1 MNHRTTED
9 PARAAESLDPLKGVM
24 RYHEETKHHFSRY
37 ARSLGYM
44 DWANQPDPFRRYQGS
59 PLIALPRLKPDDAP
73 LSPLYEHL
81 YRPGAMASA
90 PVTIRT
96 LSRFFE
102 YALAIS
108 AWKQAGEVRWAL
120 RSNPSSGNLHPTE
133 GYLLIDQVPGLSP
146 FPALYHY
153 APKEHALEL
162 RAELPKES
170 FASLMQGFP
179 SNAFLVGFT
188 SVNWRETWKYGER
201 AFRYWQHDVGH
212 AIGSARIAAETL
224 GWRMLLLDGLA
235 DDTLAALLG
244 VDRSEDFEG
253 AEREHPDCLAV
264 VWPADTALAN
274 PSGAGGGPMARYPQ
288 AAGFAGNVSARPTD
302 QAAGLAA
309 GKTIFLP
316 LSLVPDAIR
325 ELRQLFWHGKAN
337 RLSRDDPVQWE
348 FLDRVEAASWKS
360 STEQRVVELNRSG
373 PTVKTPNNLSAD
385 APNIYPGQPR
395 AGQVIRQRRSALAFD
410 GKTSISAGSFFTMLA
425 RVMPRV
431 DRDPCQRP
439 MPWDVLPWEPA
450 IHLALFVHRVDGLAP
465 GLYMLARDPAKVDS
479 LRRAMHP
486 QFAWTSPP
494 GCPEDLPL
502 FLLQE
507 GDARQLAAQ
516 VSCHQEIAG
525 KSAFSLGMIAEFES
539 SLRRYGP
546 WFYRRLFW
554 ETGVIGQVLYLE
566 AEATGVRATGIGCF
580 FDDPV
585 HQVFGFNDVMF
596 QSLYHFTTG
605 GHVEDPRLTTLP
617 PYGLDH

>member
-9 PARAAESLDPLKGVM
+9 LARAAEALDPLEVVK
-24 RYHEETKHHFSRY
+24 RYHQETKHHFSRS

-44 DWANQPDPFRRYQGS
+44 DWANQPDPFRRYEGS
-59 PLIALPRLKPDDAP
+59 PLISLPLLNPDDAP
-73 LSPLYEHL
+73 LSPLYEDL
-81 YRPGAMASA
+81 YRPGAIASA
-90 PVTIRT
+90 PVTVRA

-133 GYLLIDQVPGLSP
+133 GYLLIDKVPGLSP
-146 FPALYHY
+146 FPGLYHY

-162 RAELPKES
+162 RAELPKENFS
-170 FASLMQGFP
+170 SLMQGFP
-179 SNAFLVGFT
+179 PNAFLVGFT

-201 AFRYWQHDVGH
+201 AFRYCQHDAGH
-212 AIGSARIAAETL
+212 AIGSARIAAQTL

-235 DDTLAALLG
+235 DDTVAALLG
-244 VDRSEDFEG
+244 VDRPEDFEG

-264 VWPADTALAN
+264 VWPADQ
-274 PSGAGGGPMARYPQ
+274 GAG
-288 AAGFAGNVSARPTD
+288 VS
-302 QAAGLAA
+302 A
-309 GKTIFLP
+309 GKTISLP
-316 LSLVPDAIR
+316 LFLATDAVR
-325 ELRQLFWHGKAN
+325 ESTRQIWHGKAN

-348 FLDRVEAASWKS
+348 ILNQVEVTSWKR
-360 STEQRVVELNRSG
+360 TIERRVVELNHDS
-373 PTVKTPNNLSAD
+373 PSMKTLINPSTN
-385 APNIYPGQPR
+385 APGIYPGQPR

-410 GKTSISAGSFFTMLA
+410 GNTSISVGSFFTMLA

-431 DRDPCQRP
+431 DRDLCMRP
-439 MPWDVLPWEPA
+439 IPWDVLPWEPA

-465 GLYMLARDPAKVDS
+465 GLYMLVRNPAKVGS
-479 LRRAMHP
+479 LRQAMHQ

-494 GCPEDLPL
+494 GCPDDLPL
-502 FLLQE
+502 FLLEE
-507 GDARQLAAQ
+507 GDARSVAAQ
-516 VSCHQEIAG
+516 VSCGQDIAG
-525 KSAFSLGMIAEFES
+525 DSAFSLGMIAEFES
-539 SLRRYGP
+539 SLRRHGP

-585 HQVFGFNDVMF
+585 HQVMGFNDAMF

-605 GHVEDPRLTTLP
+605 GHVEDTRLTTLP